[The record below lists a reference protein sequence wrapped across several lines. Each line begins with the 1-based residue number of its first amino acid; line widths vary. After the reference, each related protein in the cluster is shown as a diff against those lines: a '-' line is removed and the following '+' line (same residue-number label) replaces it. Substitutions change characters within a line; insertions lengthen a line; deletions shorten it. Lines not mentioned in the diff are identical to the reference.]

1 MTKIKLNV
9 KNINNKLVY
18 IARLMR
24 ALTDE
29 ELEAVLINRAML
41 DRVFLMR
48 KGSKTDREII
58 ESLSFRELS
67 HLDSLF
73 LSH

>member
-1 MTKIKLNV
+1 MSIT
-9 KNINNKLVY
+9 NINNKLLY

-24 ALTDE
+24 TLTDK

-58 ESLSFRELS
+58 ESFSFRELS

>member
-1 MTKIKLNV
+1 MSIT
-9 KNINNKLVY
+9 NINNKLLY

-24 ALTDE
+24 TLTDK

-58 ESLSFRELS
+58 ESF
-67 HLDSLF
+67 F
-73 LSH
+73 I